1 MSIFN
6 YMNQPSIMLKKR
18 LYPLLLLV
26 IVIACKKNKSPQTQ
40 YVSNTQHVSV
50 ATQHNDNYR
59 TGWNSSE
66 TVLNTSNVNET
77 QFGKLFTL
85 EVDDQVYAQPLVVG
99 NLDISG
105 KVHNVVFIA
114 TVNNSIYAF
123 DADNGNLFWQK
134 NYTALGMRPPRN
146 TDMGSCGGVYM
157 DFSGN
162 IGIVGTPVI
171 DTVKQIIYFVAR
183 STNGTSYLQ
192 HLHAVNILTG
202 AEMAGSPTQITASYT
217 GNGDGSNNNIIP
229 FNSQTQ
235 NQRQAL
241 TLVNGMLYISWSS
254 HCDIGPYHGWIIGY
268 NASTL
273 QQQVVYNTTPDGG
286 DGGLWQSGMGLA
298 ADESG
303 NLYAAVGNGT
313 VGANNDPTDPR
324 NRSESALK
332 LSVNGSTLAVT
343 SYFTPSNFNDLNNYD
358 LDFGSIGSLLIPNTH
373 FYFTGSKNAELYLLN
388 RDNMGGYN
396 STDQIQQTISLGN
409 PSYNEHCQ
417 AAYYKGAT
425 NEFVY
430 VWSENDE
437 LKAFPFNRTSN
448 LFDVN
453 NTVVGRTNGPSG
465 QTGAMLSVSSNGNTA
480 GTGILWASFAVPG
493 NDAEHTVSP
502 GVLYAFDAND
512 VTKEL
517 WNSSLNGGS
526 VGNFAKFS
534 SPTIANGHVYLATFS
549 SYVNVFGLK

>member
-1 MSIFN
+1 MF
-6 YMNQPSIMLKKR
+6 QPIAMPKKSV
-18 LYPLLLLV
+18 YPLLLLV
-26 IVIACKKNKSPQTQ
+26 MVIACKKNKNTQTQ

-59 TGWNSSE
+59 TGWNGSE
-66 TVLNTSNVNET
+66 SVLNTSNVNGK

-85 EVDDQVYAQPLVVG
+85 EVDDQVYSQPLVVG
-99 NLDISG
+99 NLTISS
-105 KVHNVVFIA
+105 KLHNVVYIA

-123 DADNGNLFWQK
+123 DADNGSLFWQK
-134 NYTALGMRPPRN
+134 NYTASGMRPPRN

-157 DFSGN
+157 DFSGD

-183 STNGTSYLQ
+183 STDGTNYVQ
-192 HLHAVNILTG
+192 YLHAVNILTG
-202 AEMAGSPTQITASYT
+202 AEMGGSPVQITATYT
-217 GNGDGSNNNIIP
+217 GSGDGSNNNTIT
-229 FNSQTQ
+229 FNGKTQ

-241 TLVNGMLYISWSS
+241 TLVNGIVYISWSS

-298 ADESG
+298 ADELG
-303 NLYAAVGNGT
+303 NLYAAVGNGD
-313 VGANNDPTDPR
+313 VGVNNDPTNPR
-324 NRSESALK
+324 NRGESALK
-332 LSVNGSTLAVT
+332 LSVNGSSLTVA
-343 SYFTPSNFNDLNNYD
+343 SYFTPSDFNDLNNYD
-358 LDFGSIGSLLIPNTH
+358 LDFGSIGSLLIPNSN

-396 STDQIQQTISLGN
+396 STDQIQQTIPLGN
-409 PSYNEHCQ
+409 PAFNEHCQ
-417 AAYYKGAT
+417 AAYYKGPS
-425 NEFVY
+425 NEYVY
-430 VWSENDE
+430 VWSENDQ
-437 LKAFPFNRTSN
+437 LKAFPFNRTTN
-448 LFDVN
+448 MFDLN
-453 NTVVGRTNGPSG
+453 NTVIGTTSGPTG
-465 QTGAMLSVSSNGNTA
+465 QTGAMLSVSSNGSSA
-480 GTGILWASFAVPG
+480 GSGILWASFAVPG

-502 GVLYAFDAND
+502 GILYALDANE

-517 WNSSLNGGS
+517 WNSSLNGGAI
-526 VGNFAKFS
+526 GNFAKFS

-549 SYVNVFGLK
+549 GSVNVFGLK